1 MNTNTDPVFR
11 GRPLRTS
18 TKWAGASSTIGDT
31 KVDRKKFGDRTAAG
45 WHCVTNPTAAA
56 SPCGH
61 KHCSGRAKPLKHE
74 RFRNPTGREVH
85 PEARQPVAITAGP
98 WARLSIATAPVSG
111 AWGRRL

>member
-1 MNTNTDPVFR
+1 MA
-11 GRPLRTS
+11 LRHES
-18 TKWAGASSTIGDT
+18 
-31 KVDRKKFGDRTAAG
+31 DRRREPMRSQALL
-45 WHCVTNPTAAA
+45 
-56 SPCGH
+56 
-61 KHCSGRAKPLKHE
+61 GRAKPLKHE